1 MLVCSSVSV
10 EALPLSPS
18 VVALV
23 RAQLDEARAEFPS
36 VHLDEDALLRAI
48 VVRAAD
54 PASSGE
60 LHVKDLWLAHAC
72 ALPEA
77 SRAALEAFETRYG
90 SLFEASL
97 RRFRF
102 DASTAE
108 EIAQA
113 VRERLFVAHDGRPPK
128 LHEYSGKGPLSAW
141 LRAVIVRAA
150 LDFVRKKG
158 DPAAPGRRTEN
169 AEEALAQVAGGLG
182 DPELEH
188 LLARYREP
196 FKEAFQTALRAL
208 PERELRVLRFAVVDG
223 LNIDA
228 IGQIHGV
235 HRATVARWI
244 AAAREALVL
253 GTRKNLA
260 ARFPLTS
267 AEFDSITRLCRSQ
280 VDVSLVRLLG
290 DAS

>member
-1 MLVCSSVSV
+1 MLVWSSVSV

-23 RAQLDEARAEFPS
+23 RAQMAEARAEFPG
-36 VHLDEDALLRAI
+36 VHVDEDALLRAI

-72 ALPEA
+72 SVPEA
-77 SRAALEAFETRYG
+77 SRAALAAFEVRYG

-97 RRFRF
+97 RRFRL
-102 DASTAE
+102 DAATAE
-108 EIAQA
+108 EIAQS
-113 VRERLFVAHDGRPPK
+113 VRERLFVAHDDRPPK

-141 LRAVIVRAA
+141 LRAVLVRAA

-158 DPAAPGRRTEN
+158 DPAALGKRSED
-169 AEEALAQVAGGLG
+169 ADDALAQVAGGLG

-253 GTRKNLA
+253 GTRAALA

>member
-1 MLVCSSVSV
+1 V

-23 RAQLDEARAEFPS
+23 RAQLAEARAEFPG
-36 VHLDEDALLRAI
+36 VHVEEDALLRAI
-48 VVRAAD
+48 VVRASD
-54 PASSGE
+54 PSGTAE

-72 ALPEA
+72 SVPDA
-77 SRAALEAFETRYG
+77 SRTALAAFEARYG
-90 SLFEASL
+90 SLFESAL

-102 DASTAE
+102 DDATAE
-108 EIAQA
+108 ELAQS
-113 VRERLFVAHDGRPPK
+113 VRERLFVAHEGRAPK

-141 LRAVIVRAA
+141 LRAVLVRAA

-158 DPAAPGRRTEN
+158 DPAAVGKRSED
-169 AEEALAQVAGGLG
+169 ADEALAHVAGGLG

-196 FKEAFQTALRAL
+196 FKEAFQSALRTL
-208 PERELRVLRFAVVDG
+208 PERERSVLRFAVVDG

-228 IGQIHGV
+228 IGQLHGV

-253 GTRKNLA
+253 GTRANLA

-290 DAS
+290 GAEHTR